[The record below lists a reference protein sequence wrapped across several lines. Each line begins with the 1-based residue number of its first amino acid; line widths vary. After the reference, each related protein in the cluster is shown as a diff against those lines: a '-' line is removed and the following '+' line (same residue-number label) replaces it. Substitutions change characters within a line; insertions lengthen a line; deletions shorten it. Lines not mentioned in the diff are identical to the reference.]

1 MVLYVTTRRSY
12 SLEHELTVDYGTS
25 YARHY
30 FSGSHLPTVR
40 PLYTIPPETIDVSAP
55 ASWPNLQGWFNPKR
69 QPMRRPAFE
78 EILPHCHGSEPR
90 ICVLPDEPELVATC
104 KAALE
109 RESTEA
115 NEAAVSALA
124 RGRRRASGTSLSA
137 PLLKRMKASASEL
150 TMRV

>member
-1 MVLYVTTRRSY
+1 MYVCMMMVVVVFIDGGRRVSLLSVRQSAESVSSHALTGRKGPPRHRLLRARRSRTR
-12 SLEHELTVDYGTS
+12 SLS
-25 YARHY
+25 
-30 FSGSHLPTVR
+30 
-40 PLYTIPPETIDVSAP
+40 
-55 ASWPNLQGWFNPKR
+55 PKR

-137 PLLKRMKASASEL
+137 PLLKRMKANASE
-150 TMRV
+150 